1 LACDGLW
8 DVCTDQE
15 AVDLIRNSQDPQ
27 HASKQLVD
35 HALARF
41 STDNLSCMVV
51 RFINKAVKERQTE
64 HSIGVDGDAET
75 LQGGMSEADAIV
87 SSVKKLQE
95 ETGQTGVNADRIV
108 EEQEPQEPGPE
119 LNADA
124 VEAAKVRTS

>member
-1 LACDGLW
+1 
-8 DVCTDQE
+8 V
-15 AVDLIRNSQDPQ
+15 
-27 HASKQLVD
+27 ASKQLVD

-51 RFINKAVKERQTE
+51 RFLNKAVKERKIE
-64 HSIGVDGDAET
+64 HSIGVEGDSET
-75 LQGGMSEADAIV
+75 MKGGMSEADAIV

-95 ETGQTGVNADRIV
+95 ETGETIHDKINAGRIV
-108 EEQEPQEPGPE
+108 EEEEQEPGPE